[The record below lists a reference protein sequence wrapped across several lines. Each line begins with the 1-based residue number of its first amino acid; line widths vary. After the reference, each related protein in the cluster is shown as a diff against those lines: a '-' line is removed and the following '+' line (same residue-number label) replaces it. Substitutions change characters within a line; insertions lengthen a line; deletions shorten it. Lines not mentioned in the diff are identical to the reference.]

1 MSGANDYWKYA
12 FEVFKTLTAP
22 FRPEPAE
29 IAFMER
35 AVRGRLPLQ
44 AAPEEAR
51 ALLLGVTAEITG
63 MRWPEIVELTA
74 VDQSDAMI
82 EGFWP
87 GDLPGRR
94 RLVRGDWLNFP
105 AAPHSFRF
113 VLGDGVFNIPEYPDG
128 YAGLARRVAGLLR
141 PDGVMIVRVFTQPD
155 VKERTEAV
163 VAEIRERPT
172 FDYWAMR
179 FRFVASLQE
188 DVRRGIL
195 GGPLPTIRYLAEH
208 GIDNAE
214 FVAKTSYR
222 PVPLPAQ
229 LPPGLEGLRINFP
242 TRSEF
247 VAAVADRFRVEEVG
261 YGNHEL
267 AQRCP
272 IYCLAPLG

>member
-1 MSGANDYWKYA
+1 MSGEDDYWKYA

-35 AVRGRLPLQ
+35 AVRSRLPRH

-63 MRWPEIVELTA
+63 MRWPGAVELTA
-74 VDQSDAMI
+74 VDQSSAMI

-87 GDLPGRR
+87 GDVPGRR
-94 RLVRGDWLNFP
+94 RLVRGDWLHFP
-105 AAPHSFRF
+105 AEPRSFRF
-113 VLGDGVFNIPEYPDG
+113 VLGDGVFNIPGYPEG
-128 YAGLARRVAGLLR
+128 YAELARRAAGLLR

-163 VAEIRERPT
+163 VAEIRERPS
-172 FDYWAMR
+172 FDYWPMR
-179 FRFVASLQE
+179 FRFVTSLQE

-208 GIDNAE
+208 GIDNAD

-229 LPPGLEGLRINFP
+229 LPAGLEGLRINFP
-242 TRSEF
+242 TRGEF
-247 VAAVADRFRVEEVG
+247 VAAVAEHFRVVEIG
-261 YGNHEL
+261 CGKHEL
-267 AQRCP
+267 AERCP
-272 IYCLAPLG
+272 VYCLAPLA